1 MFSKKELLLDSLVI
15 NIWNYQ
21 EKNNTYDFWD
31 EQSNNNDIVQQLVGV
46 INNNLK
52 TLREYFIE
60 EKNSLLDTEEL
71 DVLEQEQLE
80 EIKRILTML
89 SQYEAMED
97 QEKNLMNKS
106 VNNIKKY

>member
-1 MFSKKELLLDSLVI
+1 MFTKKELLLDSLVT

-31 EQSNNNDIVQQLVGV
+31 EESNNNDIVQQLIRAV
-46 INNNLK
+46 NNNLE

-80 EIKRILTML
+80 EKEKILTML

-97 QEKNLMNKS
+97 
-106 VNNIKKY
+106 

>member
-1 MFSKKELLLDSLVI
+1 MFTKKELLLDSLVT

-31 EQSNNNDIVQQLVGV
+31 EESNNNDIVQQLIRAV
-46 INNNLK
+46 NNNLE

-80 EIKRILTML
+80 EVEKILTML

-97 QEKNLMNKS
+97 
-106 VNNIKKY
+106 

>member
-1 MFSKKELLLDSLVI
+1 MFTKKELLLDSLVI

-31 EQSNNNDIVQQLVGV
+31 EESNNSDIVQQLVGV
-46 INNNLK
+46 INNNLE

-97 QEKNLMNKS
+97 
-106 VNNIKKY
+106 

>member
-1 MFSKKELLLDSLVI
+1 MFSKKELLLDSLVT

-31 EQSNNNDIVQQLVGV
+31 EQSNDNDIVQELVDV
-46 INNNLK
+46 INNNLE

-80 EIKRILTML
+80 EVERIMTML
-89 SQYEAMED
+89 NQYEVMED
-97 QEKNLMNKS
+97 
-106 VNNIKKY
+106 

>member
-1 MFSKKELLLDSLVI
+1 MFSKKELLLDSLVT

-31 EQSNNNDIVQQLVGV
+31 EQSNDYDIVQELVGV
-46 INNNLK
+46 INNNLE

-80 EIKRILTML
+80 EVERILTML

-97 QEKNLMNKS
+97 
-106 VNNIKKY
+106 

>member
-1 MFSKKELLLDSLVI
+1 MFTKKELLLDSLVT

-31 EQSNNNDIVQQLVGV
+31 EESNNNDIVQQLIRAV
-46 INNNLK
+46 NNNLE

-97 QEKNLMNKS
+97 QKKFLMNKS
-106 VNNIKKY
+106 ANNIKKY

>member
-1 MFSKKELLLDSLVI
+1 MFSKKELLLDSLVT

-31 EQSNNNDIVQQLVGV
+31 EQSNNNDIVQQLVGI
-46 INNNLK
+46 INNNLE

-80 EIKRILTML
+80 EVEKILTML

-97 QEKNLMNKS
+97 
-106 VNNIKKY
+106 

>member
-1 MFSKKELLLDSLVI
+1 ML
-15 NIWNYQ
+15 

-31 EQSNNNDIVQQLVGV
+31 EQSNNSDIVQQLVGV
-46 INNNLK
+46 INNNLE

-60 EKNSLLDTEEL
+60 EKNSLSDTEEL

-80 EIKRILTML
+80 EIEKILTML

-97 QEKNLMNKS
+97 
-106 VNNIKKY
+106 

>member
-1 MFSKKELLLDSLVI
+1 MFTKKELLLDSLVI

-46 INNNLK
+46 INNNLE

-80 EIKRILTML
+80 EVERIMTML

-97 QEKNLMNKS
+97 
-106 VNNIKKY
+106 

>member
-31 EQSNNNDIVQQLVGV
+31 EQSNDNDIVQELVDV
-46 INNNLK
+46 IDNNLETVK
-52 TLREYFIE
+52 NYFIE
-60 EKNSLLDTEEL
+60 EKNSLLDTETEPSI
-71 DVLEQEQLE
+71 LEQEQLE
-80 EIKRILTML
+80 EVERILTML

-97 QEKNLMNKS
+97 
-106 VNNIKKY
+106 

>member
-1 MFSKKELLLDSLVI
+1 MFTKKELLLDSLVI

-31 EQSNNNDIVQQLVGV
+31 EQSNDNDIVQELVDV
-46 INNNLK
+46 INNNLE
-52 TLREYFIE
+52 TVREYFIE

-80 EIKRILTML
+80 EVERIMTML
-89 SQYEAMED
+89 NQYEVMED
-97 QEKNLMNKS
+97 
-106 VNNIKKY
+106 

>member
-1 MFSKKELLLDSLVI
+1 MFSKKELLLDSLVTSL
-15 NIWNYQ
+15 WNYL

-46 INNNLK
+46 INNNLE

-60 EKNSLLDTEEL
+60 EKNSLLDTEAEL
-71 DVLEQEQLE
+71 NILEQEQLE
-80 EIKRILTML
+80 EVERILTML

-97 QEKNLMNKS
+97 
-106 VNNIKKY
+106 

>member
-31 EQSNNNDIVQQLVGV
+31 EESNNSDIVQQLIRAV
-46 INNNLK
+46 NNNLE

-80 EIKRILTML
+80 EVERIMTML

-97 QEKNLMNKS
+97 
-106 VNNIKKY
+106 

>member
-31 EQSNNNDIVQQLVGV
+31 EESNNSDIVQQLVGV
-46 INNNLK
+46 INNNLE

-97 QEKNLMNKS
+97 
-106 VNNIKKY
+106 

>member
-1 MFSKKELLLDSLVI
+1 MFTKKELLLDNLVTS
-15 NIWNYQ
+15 IWNYQ

-31 EQSNNNDIVQQLVGV
+31 EQSNDYDIVQELIGAV
-46 INNNLK
+46 NNNLE
-52 TLREYFIE
+52 TVREYFIK

-97 QEKNLMNKS
+97 
-106 VNNIKKY
+106 

>member
-1 MFSKKELLLDSLVI
+1 MFTKKELLLDSLVT

-46 INNNLK
+46 INNNLE

-80 EIKRILTML
+80 EIKRILNML

-97 QEKNLMNKS
+97 
-106 VNNIKKY
+106 

>member
-1 MFSKKELLLDSLVI
+1 MFSKKELLLDSLVT

-46 INNNLK
+46 INNNLE

-80 EIKRILTML
+80 EIEKILTML

-97 QEKNLMNKS
+97 
-106 VNNIKKY
+106 

>member
-1 MFSKKELLLDSLVI
+1 MFTKKELLLDSLVI

-46 INNNLK
+46 INNNLE

-97 QEKNLMNKS
+97 
-106 VNNIKKY
+106 

>member
-1 MFSKKELLLDSLVI
+1 MFSKKELLLDSLVTSL
-15 NIWNYQ
+15 WNYL

-46 INNNLK
+46 INNNLE

-71 DVLEQEQLE
+71 NILEQEQLE
-80 EIKRILTML
+80 EVEKILTML

-97 QEKNLMNKS
+97 
-106 VNNIKKY
+106 

>member
-1 MFSKKELLLDSLVI
+1 MFTKKELLLDSLVI

-31 EQSNNNDIVQQLVGV
+31 EESNNSDIVQQLIRAV
-46 INNNLK
+46 NNNLE

-97 QEKNLMNKS
+97 
-106 VNNIKKY
+106 

>member
-1 MFSKKELLLDSLVI
+1 MFTKKELLLDSLVI

-31 EQSNNNDIVQQLVGV
+31 EQSNNNDIVQELVDV
-46 INNNLK
+46 IDNNLE

-80 EIKRILTML
+80 EVERIMTML
-89 SQYEAMED
+89 SQYEVMED
-97 QEKNLMNKS
+97 
-106 VNNIKKY
+106 

>member
-1 MFSKKELLLDSLVI
+1 MFTKKELLLDSLVTSL
-15 NIWNYQ
+15 WNYL

-31 EQSNNNDIVQQLVGV
+31 EESNNSDIVQELVDV
-46 INNNLK
+46 INNNLE

-80 EIKRILTML
+80 EVERIMTML
-89 SQYEAMED
+89 SQYEVMED
-97 QEKNLMNKS
+97 
-106 VNNIKKY
+106 

>member
-1 MFSKKELLLDSLVI
+1 MFTKKELLLDSLVT

-31 EQSNNNDIVQQLVGV
+31 EESNNSDVVQQLVGV
-46 INNNLK
+46 INNNLE

-60 EKNSLLDTEEL
+60 EKNSLLDTETEPSI
-71 DVLEQEQLE
+71 LEQEQLE
-80 EIKRILTML
+80 EVERILTML

-97 QEKNLMNKS
+97 
-106 VNNIKKY
+106 

>member
-1 MFSKKELLLDSLVI
+1 MFTKKELLLDSLVT

-31 EQSNNNDIVQQLVGV
+31 EQSNNNDIVQQLIRAV
-46 INNNLK
+46 NNNLEIVK
-52 TLREYFIE
+52 KYFIE

-80 EIKRILTML
+80 EIEKILTML
-89 SQYEAMED
+89 SQYETMED
-97 QEKNLMNKS
+97 
-106 VNNIKKY
+106 

>member
-21 EKNNTYDFWD
+21 EKNNTYDCWD
-31 EQSNNNDIVQQLVGV
+31 EESNNSDIVQQLIRAV
-46 INNNLK
+46 NNNLEI
-52 TLREYFIE
+52 REYFIE

-80 EIKRILTML
+80 EIEKILTML

-97 QEKNLMNKS
+97 
-106 VNNIKKY
+106 

>member
-31 EQSNNNDIVQQLVGV
+31 EQSNDNDIVQELIGTV
-46 INNNLK
+46 NNNLE
-52 TLREYFIE
+52 TVREYFIE
-60 EKNSLLDTEEL
+60 EKNSLLDTETEPSI
-71 DVLEQEQLE
+71 LEQEQLE
-80 EIKRILTML
+80 EVERILTML

-97 QEKNLMNKS
+97 
-106 VNNIKKY
+106 

>member
-46 INNNLK
+46 INNNLE

-80 EIKRILTML
+80 EVERIMTML

-97 QEKNLMNKS
+97 
-106 VNNIKKY
+106 

>member
-1 MFSKKELLLDSLVI
+1 MFSKKELLLDSLVTSL
-15 NIWNYQ
+15 WNYL

-46 INNNLK
+46 INNNLE

-97 QEKNLMNKS
+97 
-106 VNNIKKY
+106 